1 MRMVK
6 NQWQK
11 RLFAVSQLV
20 SIYNWHRTAT
30 ALPYKYIQRDIMS
43 FKQFDFNPKIDAGIR
58 ACNYET
64 PTPIQEKAIPA
75 ILDGRDIMGLAQ
87 TGTGK
92 TAAFVLPILQRML
105 TSPRSKRV
113 RTLIVAPTRELA
125 EQINSDIT
133 SLARQTGIR
142 SVAIY
147 GGVGKLPQIKKI
159 RSGAEI
165 VVACPGRL
173 LDHLRD
179 KTFNLTK
186 VEHLVLDEAD
196 HMFDMGFLPDIK
208 RILNFLPGTE
218 QTLLFS
224 ATMPDEIR
232 HLAEDILDNPVRVQ
246 IAHSRPTATVSQV
259 LFSVEQNRKMTLL
272 KDIMAKTDMASTLIF
287 TRTKYR
293 AESLARQLHKAG
305 YTATSLQGNLS
316 QQKRQKALNGF
327 KRGEFKVLVA
337 TDIAARGIDV
347 SGISHVI
354 NYDVPG
360 TVDAYTHRVGRTGR
374 ASCTGEAFTFASRED
389 RKIISQIERSLGKKI
404 NRNNNPDLAEDNTF
418 STPPV
423 GKPVKKSWHKAK
435 NNGRPAGSRNG
446 RPAGGRN
453 GRPAGRTAR
462 PAAKSAGAEKQ
473 AQPSARNHK
482 AGSRQNRKQ
491 RRAAMMI
498 DGSGNLFLN
507 P

>member
-1 MRMVK
+1 
-6 NQWQK
+6 
-11 RLFAVSQLV
+11 
-20 SIYNWHRTAT
+20 
-30 ALPYKYIQRDIMS
+30 MS
-43 FKQFDFNPKIDAGIR
+43 FTQFDFHAKIAAGIK

-75 ILDGRDIMGLAQ
+75 ILNGRDIMGLAQ

-105 TSPRSKRV
+105 KGPRGKV

-125 EQINSDIT
+125 EQIHSDI
-133 SLARQTGIR
+133 SKLARQTGIR
-142 SVAIY
+142 SIAVY

-159 RSGAEI
+159 RAGVEI

-179 KTFNLTK
+179 RTFNLTK

-196 HMFDMGFLPDIK
+196 HMFDMGFLPDIR
-208 RILNFLPGTE
+208 RILKYLPGGQ

-224 ATMPDEIR
+224 ATMPGEIR
-232 HLAEDILDNPVRVQ
+232 HLAEEILDNPVRVQ

-259 LFSVEQNRKMTLL
+259 LYSVEQAGKTSLL
-272 KDIMAKTDMASTLIF
+272 KDIMSKTDMAATLIF
-287 TRTKYR
+287 TRTKHR
-293 AESLARQLHKAG
+293 AESLARQLHRAG
-305 YTATSLQGNLS
+305 YAATSLQGNLS

-354 NYDVPG
+354 NYDVPD
-360 TVDAYTHRVGRTGR
+360 TVDAFTHRIGRTGR
-374 ASCTGEAFTFASRED
+374 ASRTGEAFTFASRDD
-389 RKIISQIERSLGKKI
+389 RKIIIQIERLLGRKM
-404 NRNNNPDLAEDNTF
+404 NRISGSNDIVENLDRTVSVAEKSD
-418 STPPV
+418 
-423 GKPVKKSWHKAK
+423 KKSWRKTKKNFRPAGR
-435 NNGRPAGSRNG
+435 NNGRPAGRG
-446 RPAGGRN
+446 
-453 GRPAGRTAR
+453 TI
-462 PAAKSAGAEKQ
+462 SAGSEKQ
-473 AQPSARNHK
+473 EQSPFRNHK
-482 AGSRQNRKQ
+482 AGSRQKRRNR
-491 RRAAMMI
+491 ATLMA
-498 DGSGNLFLN
+498 DSTGNLFLN

>member
-1 MRMVK
+1 
-6 NQWQK
+6 
-11 RLFAVSQLV
+11 
-20 SIYNWHRTAT
+20 
-30 ALPYKYIQRDIMS
+30 MS
-43 FKQFDFNPKIDAGIR
+43 FKQFDFHPKITAAIR

-64 PTPIQEKAIPA
+64 PTPIQEKAIPV
-75 ILDGRDIMGLAQ
+75 ILEGRDILGLAQ

-105 TSPRSKRV
+105 KGPRGKV

-125 EQINSDIT
+125 EQINSEIT
-133 SLARQTGIR
+133 RLARQTGLR
-142 SVAIY
+142 SLAIY
-147 GGVGKLPQIKKI
+147 GGVGKQAQAKRL
-159 RSGAEI
+159 RSGVEI

-179 KTFNLTK
+179 RTFNLAK

-196 HMFDMGFLPDIK
+196 HMFDMGFLPDIR
-208 RILNFLPGTE
+208 RILNFLPGSQ
-218 QTLLFS
+218 QTLMFS

-232 HLAEDILDNPVRVQ
+232 HLAEEVLDNPFRVQ

-259 LFSVEQNRKMTLL
+259 LFSVNQNRKTDLL
-272 KDIMAKTDMASTLIF
+272 KNIMSKTDMASTLIF

-293 AESLARQLHKAG
+293 AQSLASQLQKAG

-327 KRGEFKVLVA
+327 RRGEFKVLVA

-354 NYDVPG
+354 NFDVPD

-374 ASCTGEAFTFASRED
+374 AACTGEAFTFASRED
-389 RKIISQIERSLGKKI
+389 RKIISQIEKTLGQKMVWI
-404 NRNNNPDLAEDNTF
+404 NSPDQGEDAIGCAPSAGNTA
-418 STPPV
+418 
-423 GKPVKKSWHKAK
+423 KKSWHKTK
-435 NNGRPAGSRNG
+435 RNSRPARHHNSLPVG
-446 RPAGGRN
+446 RSTSSVKAGKREQSPDRHQKN
-453 GRPAGRTAR
+453 
-462 PAAKSAGAEKQ
+462 
-473 AQPSARNHK
+473 
-482 AGSRQNRKQ
+482 GSRQKRK

-498 DGSGNLFLN
+498 DGAGNLFLN